1 MATADVER
9 IGLERTA
16 APASAKAEFQMR
28 APTIPIPFHKLL
40 KVVALVDGNDPQT
53 RQLLDH
59 ITAEGF
65 EVEVSDRFD
74 RDVSEDAAVGAYL
87 ALIDGEERRQRGRK
101 LVRSIRALGLRMPLW
116 ALADA
121 HHVADVATLGLT
133 GEVEGYV
140 YLGQQT
146 PAFYAKQLVASI
158 IEYGM
163 SLLPP
168 FFGRLMAYDAEANVA
183 FACPGHQGGQFY
195 RKSPAGQLFF
205 KHFGEGIF
213 RNDLCNADVDL
224 GDLLIHEGAAALA
237 QRHAAQVFGADRT
250 YFVLNGTSTSNKV
263 VTGALLRR
271 GDLVLFDRNNHKSLH
286 QGALVQA
293 GAIPIFL
300 PTSRNPFG
308 MIGAVDWD
316 AWDEERLRE
325 QIRKSP
331 LVADPRLYESERPF
345 RLACIQLATYD
356 GTVYNVRK
364 VLERIG
370 HLCEYVLWDEA
381 WIGYNAFHPLFE
393 DHSPMRL
400 AHLGPE
406 MPGLF
411 STQSV
416 HKQGAGFS
424 QASQIHKR
432 DEHIRG
438 QKRYVGH
445 KRFNE
450 SFLMNASTSP
460 FYPLF
465 ASLDVNAKVH
475 EGKAGEMLWDRCI
488 ELGIEVRKKLRQ
500 FCRYYERTGRDAR
513 ERWFFD
519 PFVPDVVTI
528 RGSRFTPDAGNVPWE
543 DIPTDVLKREQ
554 QGWAFHPG
562 SSWHGYAGYREG
574 YVMVDPNKLT
584 LLTPGIDRRSGDYLD
599 FGVPATVVA
608 NYLREQRVVPE
619 KCDLNSILFL
629 MTPAEDESKLNTLI
643 AKLVKFKNLWDHDA
657 PLAEVLPSLYAA
669 QADRYRGYSLRR
681 VCLEMHD
688 FYRTANVKEL
698 QRLCFRASSFPE
710 LALSPKDAYEALVA
724 GDVDYVPLEEAV
736 GRISATLALIYP
748 PGIGV
753 VVPGERWDERA
764 KPMLDYF
771 LAFQESF
778 NRFPGFNYEVQ
789 GVFQEKVDGRIKFH
803 TYVVREGASRP
814 PARRG

>member
-1 MATADVER
+1 MIPRDV
-9 IGLERTA
+9 
-16 APASAKAEFQMR
+16 K
-28 APTIPIPFHKLL
+28 APTIPIAFHRLL
-40 KVVALVDGNDPQT
+40 KVVAIVDAANPQT
-53 RQLLDH
+53 KQLLDQ
-59 ITAEGF
+59 IAAENF
-65 EVEVSDRFD
+65 EIEIGHSYE
-74 RDVSEDAAVGAYL
+74 RDVSEDAAVGAYI
-87 ALIDGEERRQRGRK
+87 ALIDGERLEKARDLARS
-101 LVRSIRALGLRMPLW
+101 VRANGFHIPLW
-116 ALADA
+116 GLADS
-121 HHVADVATLGLT
+121 HRIADLAVLGAT
-133 GEVEGYV
+133 GEVDGYI

-146 PAFYAKQLVASI
+146 PAFYAKQVVASI
-158 IEYGM
+158 VKYGL

-168 FFGRLMAYDAEANVA
+168 FFGGLMAYDGEANIA
-183 FACPGHQGGQFY
+183 FDCPGHQGGQFY

-205 KHFGEGIF
+205 KHFGENIF

-224 GDLLIHEGAAALA
+224 GDLLIHEGAAAEA
-237 QRHAAQVFGADRT
+237 QKYAARVFGADKT

-263 VTGALLRR
+263 VANAVLRR

-300 PTSRNPFG
+300 PTSRNSFG

-316 AWDEERLRE
+316 AWDEKYLRE
-325 QIRKSP
+325 QIRKNP
-331 LVADPRLYESERPF
+331 LVTDPERHTAKRPF

-356 GTVYNVRK
+356 GTVYNVHK
-364 VLERIG
+364 VLEKIG
-370 HLCEYVLWDEA
+370 HLCDYVLWDEA
-381 WIGYNAFHPLFE
+381 WIGYNAFHPLF
-393 DHSPMRL
+393 DGHSPMRL
-400 AHLGPE
+400 EQLSPE

-438 QKRYVGH
+438 QGRYIEH

-465 ASLDVNAKVH
+465 ASLDVNAKIH
-475 EGKAGEMLWDRCI
+475 EGKAGEVLWDRCI
-488 ELGIEVRKKLRQ
+488 ELGIEARKKLRE
-500 FCRYYERTGRDAR
+500 FCHHYAKTGRSDD
-513 ERWFFD
+513 EKWFFD
-519 PFVPDVVTI
+519 PFVPDVVTVE
-528 RGSRFTPDAGNVPWE
+528 GSGFTPDTAEARWE
-543 DIPTDVLKREQ
+543 DIPTDVIKREQ
-554 QGWAFHPG
+554 QCWQFHPR
-562 SSWHGYAGYREG
+562 SKWHGYAGYAEG
-574 YVMVDPNKLT
+574 YAMVDPNKLA
-584 LLTPGIDRRSGDYLD
+584 LLTPGIDRSTGEYRD

-608 NYLREQRVVPE
+608 NYLREQRIVPE

-643 AKLVKFKNLWDHDA
+643 AKLVNFKNLWDRDA
-657 PLAEVLPSLYAA
+657 ALPEALPTICDAHRE
-669 QADRYRGYSLRR
+669 RYQGYTLRQI
-681 VCLEMHD
+681 CNEMHR
-688 FYRTANVKEL
+688 FYREADIKEL

-710 LALSPKDAYEALVA
+710 LAIPPKDAYEALVA
-724 GDVDYVPLEEAV
+724 NEVDYVPLEGIK

-753 VVPGERWDERA
+753 IVPGERWDDRA

-789 GVFQEKVDGRIKFH
+789 GVYQERIDGRIKFY
-803 TYVVREGASRP
+803 TYVVRE
-814 PARRG
+814 

>member
-1 MATADVER
+1 MIPRSV
-9 IGLERTA
+9 
-16 APASAKAEFQMR
+16 K
-28 APTIPIPFHKLL
+28 APTIPIPFQKLL
-40 KVVALVDGNDPQT
+40 KVVAIVDGTERQT
-53 RQLLDH
+53 KQLLDH
-59 ITAEGF
+59 IAAEKF
-65 EVEVSDRFD
+65 EVEVSDCLD
-74 RDVSEDAAVGAYL
+74 RDVSEDASVGAYIALVDGDRLEKARKL
-87 ALIDGEERRQRGRK
+87 ALS
-101 LVRSIRALGLRMPLW
+101 VRAIGFQTPLW
-116 ALADA
+116 ALADS
-121 HHVADVATLGLT
+121 HQISNVVVLGLT
-133 GEVEGYV
+133 GEVEGYI

-146 PAFYAKQLVASI
+146 PAFYAKQVVASI

-163 SLLPP
+163 KLLPP
-168 FFGRLMAYDAEANVA
+168 FFGGLMAYDVEANVA
-183 FACPGHQGGQFY
+183 FDCPGHQGGQFY

-205 KHFGEGIF
+205 RHFGEGIF

-224 GDLLIHEGAAALA
+224 GDLLIHEGPAAHA
-237 QRHAAQVFGADRT
+237 QQYAARVFGADKT
-250 YFVLNGTSTSNKV
+250 YFVLNGTSTSNKI
-263 VTGALLRR
+263 VTNAVLRR

-316 AWDEERLRE
+316 AWSEDYLRE
-325 QIRKSP
+325 QIRMNP
-331 LVADPRLYESERPF
+331 LVKDPERYKTQRPF

-356 GTVYNVRK
+356 GTIYNVRK
-364 VLERIG
+364 VMEKIG

-400 AHLGPE
+400 EKLSAE

-438 QKRYVGH
+438 QRRFVEH

-450 SFLMNASTSP
+450 SFLMNVSTSP

-465 ASLDVNAKVH
+465 ASLEVNAKVH

-488 ELGIEVRKKLRQ
+488 ELGIEVRKKLREFSQ
-500 FCRYYERTGRDAR
+500 YYAKTGESAL
-513 ERWFFD
+513 EQWFFD

-528 RGSRFTPDAGNVPWE
+528 RGSKFVADVKNTAWE
-543 DIPTDVLKREQ
+543 GLPTDAIKREQ
-554 QGWAFHPG
+554 QCWNFHPR
-562 SSWHGYAGYREG
+562 STWHGYSGYADG
-574 YVMVDPNKLT
+574 YAMVDPNKLA
-584 LLTPGIDRRSGDYLD
+584 LLTPGIDRKTGEYLN

-619 KCDLNSILFL
+619 KCDLNSLLFL
-629 MTPAEDESKLNTLI
+629 MTPAEDESKLNTLV
-643 AKLVKFKNLWDHDA
+643 AKLVKFKNLWDRDA
-657 PLAEVLPSLYAA
+657 ALHEVLPTLYAA
-669 QADRYRGYSLRR
+669 HSSRYSGYTLRQ
-681 VCLEMHD
+681 VCTEMHD
-688 FYRTANVKEL
+688 FYRKANIKDL
-698 QRLCFRASSFPE
+698 QRRCFRASSFPE
-710 LALSPKDAYEALVA
+710 LAMYPKDAYEALVA
-724 GDVDYVPLEEAV
+724 NDVDYVPLENIK

-753 VVPGERWDERA
+753 IVPGERWDDRA
-764 KPMLDYF
+764 QPMLDYF

-789 GVFQEKVDGRIKFH
+789 GVFQERADDRIKFY
-803 TYVVREGASRP
+803 TYVVRE
-814 PARRG
+814 

>member
-1 MATADVER
+1 MERPMMIPRDV
-9 IGLERTA
+9 
-16 APASAKAEFQMR
+16 K

-40 KVVALVDGNDPQT
+40 TIVAIVDDKNPQI
-53 RQLLDH
+53 RQLLDQ
-59 ITAEGF
+59 IAAENF
-65 EVEVSDRFD
+65 QIEVTDNFD
-74 RDVSEDAAVGAYL
+74 RDVSEDAGVGAYI
-87 ALIDGEERRQRGRK
+87 ALLEDDRLEKARSFAQA
-101 LVRSIRALGLRMPLW
+101 VRSAGFSTPLW
-116 ALADA
+116 ALADS
-121 HHVADVATLGLT
+121 HRISDIGVLEMV
-133 GEVEGYV
+133 GEVAGYI

-146 PAFYAKQLVASI
+146 PAFYAKQVIASLVN
-158 IEYGM
+158 YGM

-168 FFGRLMAYDAEANVA
+168 FFGGLVAYDSEANIT

-205 KHFGEGIF
+205 KHFGEGVF

-224 GDLLIHEGAAALA
+224 GDLLIHEGPAAQA
-237 QRHAAQVFGADRT
+237 QKHAAKIFGADRT

-263 VTGALLRR
+263 VTNAVLRR

-300 PTSRNPFG
+300 PTSRNAFG
-308 MIGAVDWD
+308 MIGAVDWE
-316 AWDEERLRE
+316 AWDESYLRE
-325 QIRKSP
+325 RIQNNP
-331 LVADPRLYESERPF
+331 LVKDPNRHKAERPF
-345 RLACIQLATYD
+345 RMACIQLATYD
-356 GTVYNVRK
+356 GTVYNVQK
-364 VLERIG
+364 VLEKIG
-370 HLCEYVLWDEA
+370 HLCDYVLWDEA

-393 DHSPMRL
+393 NHSPMRL
-400 AHLGPE
+400 EKLGPE
-406 MPGLF
+406 MAGLF

-438 QKRYVGH
+438 QQRYIEH

-450 SFLMNASTSP
+450 SFLINASTSP

-475 EGKAGEMLWDRCI
+475 EGRAGEVLWDRCI
-488 ELGIEVRKKLRQ
+488 ELGIEVRKKLRE
-500 FCRYYERTGRDAR
+500 FCRYYGDQGKSLQDK
-513 ERWFFD
+513 WFFD

-528 RGSRFTPDAGNVPWE
+528 RDSKFTADVNDAPWE
-543 DIPTDVLKREQ
+543 SMPTEVIKREQ
-554 QGWAFHPG
+554 QCWNFQPNGA
-562 SSWHGYAGYREG
+562 WHGYEGSADGYA
-574 YVMVDPNKLT
+574 MVDPNKLA
-584 LLTPGIDRRSGDYLD
+584 LLTPGIDRKTGEYLD

-608 NYLREQRVVPE
+608 NFLREQQIVPE

-643 AKLVKFKNLWDHDA
+643 AKLVKFKNLWDRDA
-657 PLAEVLPSLYAA
+657 MLFEALPSIYAA
-669 QADRYRGYSLRR
+669 HTERYAGYTLRQ
-681 VCLEMHD
+681 VCNEMHE
-688 FYRTANVKEL
+688 FYRQANVKEL

-710 LALSPKDAYEALVA
+710 LAMSSEDAYEALVA
-724 GDVDYVPLEEAV
+724 NNVDYVALEDV
-736 GRISATLALIYP
+736 RGRISATLALIYP

-753 VVPGERWDERA
+753 IVPGERWDDKA
-764 KPMLDYF
+764 QPMLDYF

-789 GVFQEKVDGRIKFH
+789 GVFQERVDGRIKFH
-803 TYVVREGASRP
+803 TYVVRE
-814 PARRG
+814 